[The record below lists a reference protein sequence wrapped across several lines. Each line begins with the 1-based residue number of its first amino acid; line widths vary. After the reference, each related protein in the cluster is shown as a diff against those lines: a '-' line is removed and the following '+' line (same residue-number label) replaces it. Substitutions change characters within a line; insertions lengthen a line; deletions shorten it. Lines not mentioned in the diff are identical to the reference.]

1 LLRRHALFLMPLLC
15 ACASPGARYFAGD
28 SRGCDDVRAAR
39 GYADEHSEITP
50 DQRADALI
58 DAAHCEVKDGH
69 PENVEPLL
77 AEAVKT
83 SPHAQGAAD
92 AERAALLAEKGDK
105 DGALE
110 AFKKAMAEGYTDL
123 DDVVQDAEFEKLL
136 ALPELERSFVAL
148 AASEEPVAPRVQ
160 ALAEKLK
167 QRPVT
172 PVVVEAN
179 PDYGLNT
186 FTVWHGRVL
195 ESHYDRDN
203 DETTVLL
210 EELAAHEHDGGGDEA
225 HQHYEVV
232 WTPGQGFIRQPHEH
246 LHADNEQHIEYEA
259 TGRYFGLRVQGFQ
272 RELVEAP
279 DLEVVGYY
287 TGRTP
292 FAYRGEQGD
301 APTLEVIR
309 AVPFNS
315 GVHLGTPVAHE
326 H

>member
-1 LLRRHALFLMPLLC
+1 MQTLLLEAIKASARALGP
-15 ACASPGARYFAGD
+15 
-28 SRGCDDVRAAR
+28 
-39 GYADEHSEITP
+39 
-50 DQRADALI
+50 
-58 DAAHCEVKDGH
+58 
-69 PENVEPLL
+69 
-77 AEAVKT
+77 
-83 SPHAQGAAD
+83 AD
-92 AERAALLAEKGDK
+92 AERAALLAEKGEK
-105 DGALE
+105 DAALD
-110 AFKKAMAEGYTDL
+110 AFKKALAEGYTDL
-123 DDVVQDAEFEKLL
+123 DDVVEDAEFEKLL
-136 ALPELERSFVAL
+136 TLPELERAFVAL

-160 ALAEKLK
+160 ALADKLK

-179 PDYGLNT
+179 PDFGLNT
-186 FTVWHGRVL
+186 FTVWRGRVL

-210 EELAAHEHDGGGDEA
+210 EELAAHEHQGEGGEQ

-246 LHADNEQHIEYEA
+246 LHADAEQHIEYEA
-259 TGRYFGLRVQGFQ
+259 TSRYFGLRVQGFQ

-279 DLEVVGYY
+279 DFEVVGYY
-287 TGRTP
+287 VGRTP
-292 FAYRGEQGD
+292 FAYRGESGE